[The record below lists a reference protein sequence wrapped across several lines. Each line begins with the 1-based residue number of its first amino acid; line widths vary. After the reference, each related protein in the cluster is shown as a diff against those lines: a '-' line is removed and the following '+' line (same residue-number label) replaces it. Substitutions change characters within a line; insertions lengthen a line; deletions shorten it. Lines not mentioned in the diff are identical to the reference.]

1 MIIPPNPVAT
11 IQRAD
16 AVEVSDSVFADSDT
30 GFDSVRF
37 GFSYGGA
44 DSDSG
49 AVAATLEP
57 RGWWDTTAPFA
68 RCRDRQLP
76 PPAARGAPWF
86 PLPDARPHWRCRTRP
101 AASSAALVL
110 QECSTCSSHL
120 RFCQSPSSQAW
131 SWVVAANGQRV
142 GRALQGGAWWSSLM
156 TSSGRIGHS
165 TTR

>member
-1 MIIPPNPVAT
+1 MCWLLRREDRESTN
-11 IQRAD
+11 D
-16 AVEVSDSVFADSDT
+16 VSL
-30 GFDSVRF
+30 

-86 PLPDARPHWRCRTRP
+86 PLPDARQNRRHTHWRCRTRP

-120 RFCQSPSSQAW
+120 VGSLLPKPILAGLVLGRGRERTACGTCSSRGSLVEFIDDLERQ
-131 SWVVAANGQRV
+131 N
-142 GRALQGGAWWSSLM
+142 RALND
-156 TSSGRIGHS
+156 
-165 TTR
+165 

>member
-1 MIIPPNPVAT
+1 MCWLLRREDRESTN
-11 IQRAD
+11 D
-16 AVEVSDSVFADSDT
+16 VSL
-30 GFDSVRF
+30 

-86 PLPDARPHWRCRTRP
+86 PHQAKPPPHTLALPHTSCRQFR
-101 AASSAALVL
+101 
-110 QECSTCSSHL
+110 CSSIARVLDLLLTPRWFAFAKAHPRRL
-120 RFCQSPSSQAW
+120 GLG
-131 SWVVAANGQRV
+131 SWPRTDSVWDVLFKGE
-142 GRALQGGAWWSSLM
+142 LGGV
-156 TSSGRIGHS
+156 H
-165 TTR
+165 

>member
-76 PPAARGAPWF
+76 PPPFLMLG
-86 PLPDARPHWRCRTRP
+86 HIG
-101 AASSAALVL
+101 
-110 QECSTCSSHL
+110 
-120 RFCQSPSSQAW
+120 
-131 SWVVAANGQRV
+131 VAAHV
-142 GRALQGGAWWSSLM
+142 LPPVPLL
-156 TSSGRIGHS
+156 
-165 TTR
+165 